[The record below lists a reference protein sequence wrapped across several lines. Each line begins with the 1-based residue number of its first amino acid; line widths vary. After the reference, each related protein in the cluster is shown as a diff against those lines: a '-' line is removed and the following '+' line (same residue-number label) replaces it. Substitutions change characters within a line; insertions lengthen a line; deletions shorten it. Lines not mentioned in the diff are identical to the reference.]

1 MQAMKNALQMEAKRR
16 IREAIRPQV
25 NHIVAEL
32 VNREIEDRVRCQVRR
47 SLLCGYKGDT
57 LVTCRR
63 NTACAANTSLAA
75 RGDPPLQVAD
85 LAGQD
90 LPPQLVSDQCCIMY
104 RVLH

>member
-1 MQAMKNALQMEAKRR
+1 MEAKRR

-63 NTACAANTSLAA
+63 NTA
-75 RGDPPLQVAD
+75 
-85 LAGQD
+85 
-90 LPPQLVSDQCCIMY
+90 
-104 RVLH
+104 